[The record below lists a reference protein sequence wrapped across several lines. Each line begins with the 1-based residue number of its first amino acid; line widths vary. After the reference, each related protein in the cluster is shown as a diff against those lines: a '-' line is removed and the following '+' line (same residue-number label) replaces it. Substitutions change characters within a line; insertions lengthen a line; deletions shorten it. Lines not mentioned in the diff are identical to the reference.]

1 MKTVNYLKV
10 LDNINKTIN
19 ITSWD
24 ESFILAHFS
33 DLMYDLQAQRKQAV
47 TQKITFCLSNLAPSE
62 ACNVIEYIAY
72 MLLDILGIG
81 CPYVNLTCTT
91 FGQNIT
97 TINTFP
103 VSKVEVSQAVSE
115 PDQTTYTA
123 TLYDAAGNAITDG
136 KISGEIVLDCIE
148 IPYE

>member
-1 MKTVNYLKV
+1 MKTVNYSKV
-10 LDNINKTIN
+10 LDKINKTIN

-91 FGQNIT
+91 QDSNI
-97 TINTFP
+97 NAFP
-103 VSKVEVSQAVSE
+103 VSKVEINKRVSKQ
-115 PDQTTYTA
+115 DQTTYTA

>member
-24 ESFILAHFS
+24 KSFILNHFS
-33 DLMYDLQAQRKQAV
+33 DLMYDLQAQRKEAV

-62 ACNVIEYIAY
+62 VCNVIEYIAY

-91 FGQNIT
+91 LGQK
-97 TINTFP
+97 INTFS
-103 VSKVEVSQAVSE
+103 VSKVEINKRVSE
-115 PDQTTYTA
+115 SGQATYTA